1 MEKVNLYLEMMICIG
16 TILLSVL
23 LVIYIIIGAYNIYLR
38 NQLRIAIEYQEIAD
52 LFYVA
57 GISIILIYVSIS
69 VLKSLPKEQQ
79 GIKIEITQH

>member
-1 MEKVNLYLEMMICIG
+1 MEKVNLYLEMMICMG
-16 TILLSVL
+16 TILLAVL
-23 LVIYIIIGAYNIYLR
+23 LVIYVIIGVYNIHLR
-38 NQLRIAIEYQEIAD
+38 NQFKIAVEYQEIAD

-57 GISIILIYVSIS
+57 GISFVLFYVSIS